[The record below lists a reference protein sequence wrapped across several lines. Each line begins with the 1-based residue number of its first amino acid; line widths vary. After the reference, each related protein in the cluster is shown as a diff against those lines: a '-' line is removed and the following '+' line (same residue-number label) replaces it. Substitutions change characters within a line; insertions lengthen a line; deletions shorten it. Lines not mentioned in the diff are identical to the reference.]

1 MAPNDILNYCLKS
14 AVGRNCAF
22 GESSK
27 SESKQ
32 RILVPPHILVPLP
45 VSAKS

>member
-1 MAPNDILNYCLKS
+1 MHTAPNDILSYCLKS
-14 AVGRNCAF
+14 AIGRNCAF

-32 RILVPPHILVPLP
+32 RILVPLP
-45 VSAKS
+45 VSAKT